1 METFQLAGSG
11 PVFYEKHLVPR
22 LFEQVAARVV
32 ALVDVSPGEEGVD
45 VACGT
50 GAVARQLVAAGAK
63 VTGVDLNPDM
73 LALAGS
79 LEPGVTW
86 VEGDA
91 QDLPLPS
98 ASFDFATCQQG
109 LQFMPDAAAALRSIH
124 RVLRPGGRVAVA
136 IWRPLRTCP
145 GFAALTDALD
155 QRIGPE
161 AGNVLRAPFVLG
173 DSAPVRALV
182 GNAGFASVR
191 VHNHCHATHFASVEE
206 MVRSEISSTP
216 LAAMAQ
222 TWPDDAIPNMIADV
236 EAALADY
243 TGDDGLLF
251 PICAYVVTAAVPDR

>member
-11 PVFYEKHLVPR
+11 PVYYEKHLVPR
-22 LFEQVAARVV
+22 LFEQVASRVV
-32 ALVDVSPGEEGVD
+32 ELVDVSPGEEGLD

-50 GAVARQLVAAGAK
+50 GAVARQLVAAAAK
-63 VTGVDLNPDM
+63 VTGVDLNADM
-73 LALAGS
+73 LAVAS
-79 LEPGVTW
+79 SISPTVTW
-86 VEGDA
+86 LEGDA
-91 QDLPLPS
+91 QDLPLPP

-124 RVLRPGGRVAVA
+124 GVLRPGGRLAVA

-155 QRIGPE
+155 ARIGPE
-161 AGNVLRAPFVLG
+161 AGNVLRGPFALG

-182 GNAGFASVR
+182 EAAGFAAVR

-206 MVRSEISSTP
+206 LVRSEIASTP
-216 LAAMAQ
+216 LAAMAE
-222 TWPDDAIPNMIADV
+222 TWPPDAIPNLIADV
-236 EAALADY
+236 SAALADY

-251 PICAYVVTAAVPDR
+251 PICAYVLTANRH

>member
-11 PVFYEKHLVPR
+11 PAYYEKHLVPR

-32 ALVDVSPGEEGVD
+32 ELVEVSPGEAGLD

-50 GAVARQLVAAGAK
+50 GVVARGLVAAGAT
-63 VTGVDLNPDM
+63 VTGVDLNADM

-79 LEPGVTW
+79 LSPEVTW

-91 QDLPLPS
+91 QELPIPP
-98 ASFDFATCQQG
+98 ASFDVVTCQQG
-109 LQFMPDAAAALRSIH
+109 LQFMPDAAAALRSMH
-124 RVLRPGGRVAVA
+124 GVLRPGGRLAVA
-136 IWRPLRTCP
+136 IWRPLSTCP

-155 QRIGPE
+155 RRIGPE
-161 AGNVLRAPFVLG
+161 AGNVLRGPFALG

-182 GNAGFASVR
+182 EGTGFGSVR

-206 MVRSEISSTP
+206 LVRSEIASTP

-222 TWPDDAIPNMIADV
+222 AWPDDAIPGLVADV
-236 EAALADY
+236 STALADY

-251 PICAYVVTAAVPDR
+251 PICAYVLTARR